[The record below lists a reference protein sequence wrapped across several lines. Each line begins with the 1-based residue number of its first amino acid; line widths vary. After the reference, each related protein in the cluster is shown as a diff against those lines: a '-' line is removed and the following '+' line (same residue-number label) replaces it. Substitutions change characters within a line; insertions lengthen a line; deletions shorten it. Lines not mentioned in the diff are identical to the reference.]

1 MACLAFLS
9 LSDMMLSCFVVW
21 LGKGQRQP
29 ENAFL
34 LWITLVCG
42 MGFNLVSGC
51 LVGKSIRA
59 ARAVFVELRLPI
71 GKPPRVNCIAHF
83 LHNHL
88 IKMQIVYGVELC
100 AQNLAHF
107 VR

>member
-1 MACLAFLS
+1 
-9 LSDMMLSCFVVW
+9 
-21 LGKGQRQP
+21 
-29 ENAFL
+29 
-34 LWITLVCG
+34 

-107 VR
+107 VQVIQIGAAKMGAGVAGAAFV